1 MLQDTPHRPTDAIL
15 GDLGDRIRD
24 QRIRLGRSQAEL
36 ASMANVAVRALQS
49 LEAGKNT
56 TTHTLVRV
64 LRALGIEGGVQ
75 SIAPLP
81 SVSPMAALRRSKKPR
96 RARATRVKKTDL

>member
-1 MLQDTPHRPTDAIL
+1 MLQGTSHRPTDAIL
-15 GDLGDRIRD
+15 GDLGGRIRD
-24 QRIRLGRSQAEL
+24 QRIRLGHSQTEL

-56 TTHTLVRV
+56 TTQTLVRV

-81 SVSPMAALRRSKKPR
+81 SVSPMAALRRSKKPMRVGTPR
-96 RARATRVKKTDL
+96 RSRKQV